1 MIEENAQALELLARA
16 HSEIQDGLAGVDRT
30 IRSILEV
37 SRDLR
42 EITNSLATAFS
53 WFGYTLDMQDE
64 VPELASVISAEP
76 STNTASNTES
86 DSQSISQSIPVS
98 SQD

>member
-1 MIEENAQALELLARA
+1 MIEENARAFEELARA
-16 HSEIQDGLAGVDRT
+16 HSEIRDGLAGVDRT

-53 WFGYTLDMQDE
+53 WFGYSLDMKE
-64 VPELASVISAEP
+64 EAPEMLTQFEE
-76 STNTASNTES
+76 TNDTES
-86 DSQSISQSIPVS
+86 IDVPDNHSG
-98 SQD
+98 